1 MKQEETRDVEN
12 RILEAAKL
20 VFIRKGFEAATMGDI
35 ASEAGIGRTSLNYY
49 FRTKEMLFEAI
60 LGNLMGMILPNI
72 DQIVNEETPYQ
83 EKIRKIVDLYLRTLR
98 KNDLVPLFVVNE
110 LQRDPQHL
118 FQSVLKDPE
127 RILPIVKLRKLVG
140 VEMQA
145 GQIRALPV
153 IDLVS
158 TFVSLIIFPF
168 LIRRPLTDLFLD
180 GDEAEFEA
188 FLNRRVDFI
197 CDIIHHLLKTE

>member
-140 VEMQA
+140 AEMQA